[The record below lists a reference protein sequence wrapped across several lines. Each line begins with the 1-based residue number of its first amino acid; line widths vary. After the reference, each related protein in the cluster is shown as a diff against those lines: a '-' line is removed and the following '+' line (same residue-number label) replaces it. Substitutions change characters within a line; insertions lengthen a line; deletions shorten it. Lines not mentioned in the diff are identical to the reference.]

1 MEKVNYLVVGGGM
14 AADAAVKGIRE
25 LDPQGSILMIS
36 SDENPPYNRPPL
48 SKALWKGKPVDSIW
62 RQPTDDKNYH
72 LILGWTI
79 TAIDA
84 DQKTVTDDQGLSYGY
99 DKLLLATGGSPR
111 KLPFEAQDVIY
122 YRTFQDYR
130 KLALLAEQKNRFA
143 VIGSGFIGSEIAAA
157 LAMNQKEVMLFDIG
171 SGIGWNIFP
180 EKMVAFLNQYYQEKK
195 VQVLANQK
203 ITVIQKNGDEYL
215 VSTEDGGTLTCDGV
229 VAGVGIAPN
238 LALAESNGL
247 NTGDGILVD
256 EYLRTSS
263 PDIFA
268 AGDVANFHNPLLGKR
283 IRVEHADNAN
293 AMGKQAGRNMAD
305 AQEPYDY
312 LPLFY
317 SDLFD
322 LGYEAVGELDSRM
335 KIIEDWQEPFQK
347 GVLYYLDE
355 SRVRG
360 VLLWNVWDQV
370 DAARQVIGMPGP
382 VKENELIGRIT

>member
-215 VSTEDGGTLTCDGV
+215 VSIEDGGTFTCDGV

-370 DAARQVIGMPGP
+370 DAARQVIGMTGP